1 MFISRLPEL
10 LTRLDLPAAA
20 QAMGEA
26 AVGAVRTQMLE
37 GYERPVYRTGAL
49 HDNVNFALDGTT
61 VAIGNTLPY
70 AIPVHDGTCRMAGRP
85 YLADGILNHA
95 DALRQAAMRALRH
108 QVA

>member
-10 LTRLDLPAAA
+10 LARLDLPAAA

-26 AVGAVRTQMLE
+26 AVGAVRAQMLE

-49 HDNVNFALDGTT
+49 HDNVSFALDGTT

-95 DALRQAAMRALRH
+95 DALRQAAMRALR
-108 QVA
+108 QQEA